1 MLLLTLG
8 RGGGPVPAI
17 GPSGREAGLDP
28 GGEGR
33 DGIRGRV

>member
-8 RGGGPVPAI
+8 QGGGPGPAI
-17 GPSGREAGLDP
+17 GRSSRETGLDP

-33 DGIRGRV
+33 AGIRGRV